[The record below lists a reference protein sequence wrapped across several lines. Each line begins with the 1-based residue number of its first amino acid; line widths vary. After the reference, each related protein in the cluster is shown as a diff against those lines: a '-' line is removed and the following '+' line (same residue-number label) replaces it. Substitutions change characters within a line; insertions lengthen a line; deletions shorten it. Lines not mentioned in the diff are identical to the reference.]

1 MSMSEPLEESSALYG
16 QDYSRRYD
24 WMDHTLIFLFQLAP
38 DVLTLYAAI
47 LPSSWCRGGNRGAHG
62 A

>member
-1 MSMSEPLEESSALYG
+1 MSMAVALTRDPQG
-16 QDYSRRYD
+16 LVEIVFFCCFTIHHLDFRVKV
-24 WMDHTLIFLFQLAP
+24 TP